1 MSLFETMLNRIR
13 VNFKSTFGNI
23 QSRSISKPSVKC
35 KVNVEDKMQAWQI
48 HSYGGLE
55 ELKLSNIRIPV
66 IGRPTDV
73 LIKVQASSVNPIDI
87 AMTRGYGA
95 AVLNF
100 MRKTKGLT
108 GGGQHNEL
116 ELPLTLGRDFSGLI
130 VSKGHGVGNRLKLG
144 DQVWGV
150 VPVEQQGCHAG
161 YVAVDNNLVALHPKN
176 LSCVE
181 AASILYAGLTAW
193 SALWI
198 TGGLCY
204 KSTMAT
210 RRNNRILVLGGSGGV
225 GTLAIQLAKA
235 WNMHVITTCSSDA
248 VNLVEKLGADVVIDY
263 KLDDADSKVITEGP
277 YNIILDCA
285 NQGPHQIRSKGYPH
299 CTYITLNSPLL
310 KNIDRHGLI
319 AGTMKNIGE
328 LVKYNIPTMENK
340 SFVKWGFFTP
350 SQAGIVALQQFVET
364 GEVVPVVKKVY
375 RFQELPLAYD
385 RVAQGH
391 LRGKLVVDMRSY

>member
-1 MSLFETMLNRIR
+1 MLKRTILDL
-13 VNFKSTFGNI
+13 KLTFGNI
-23 QSRSISKPSVKC
+23 RSRSASTLSVKC
-35 KVNVEDKMQAWQI
+35 KKNVQDKMQAWQI

-55 ELKLSNIRIPV
+55 ELKLSNTRIPM
-66 IGRPTDV
+66 ITRPTDILV
-73 LIKVQASSVNPIDI
+73 KVEASSINPIDV

-100 MRKTKGLT
+100 MRKAKSLT
-108 GGGQHNEL
+108 GERYEQL
-116 ELPLTLGRDFSGLI
+116 ELPLTLGRDFSGTI
-130 VSKGHGVGNRLKLG
+130 VSKGHNVGTKLKLG

-150 VPVEQQGCHAG
+150 VPVERQGCHAG
-161 YVAVDNNLVALHPKN
+161 YVVVDSTLVDLRPKN
-176 LSCVE
+176 LSSVE

-210 RRNNRILVLGGSGGV
+210 RKNNRILVLGGSGGV

-248 VNLVEKLGADVVIDY
+248 INLVQKLGADVVIDY
-263 KLDDADSKVITEGP
+263 KLDDADSRVIAEGP

-285 NQGPHQIRSKGYPH
+285 NQGPNLIRSKGFPH

-310 KNIDRHGLI
+310 KNIDQHGLI
-319 AGTMKNIGE
+319 AGTVKNIRE
-328 LVKYNIPTMENK
+328 LVKYNIPTAENK
-340 SFVKWGFFTP
+340 SFVKWGFFAP
-350 SQAGIVALQQFVET
+350 SQVGIKALQEFVER
-364 GEVVPVVKKVY
+364 GKVVPVVKKVY
-375 RFQELPLAYD
+375 QFHELPLAYD

-391 LRGKLVVDMRSY
+391 LRGKLVVDMR

>member
-1 MSLFETMLNRIR
+1 MSL
-13 VNFKSTFGNI
+13 KSFGNI
-23 QSRSISKPSVKC
+23 QSRSASKLSVKH
-35 KVNVEDKMQAWQI
+35 KENVEDKMQAWQI
-48 HSYGGLE
+48 HSYGGPE

-66 IGRPTDV
+66 IARPTDILV
-73 LIKVQASSVNPIDI
+73 KVEASSVNPIDL

-95 AVLNF
+95 AALNF
-100 MRKTKGLT
+100 IRKATNFT
-108 GGGQHNEL
+108 GGQYDEL
-116 ELPLTLGRDFSGLI
+116 ELPLTLGRDFSGVI
-130 VSKGHGVGNRLKLG
+130 VSKGHSVGNRLKLG

-161 YVAVDNNLVALHPKN
+161 YVVVDNTLVDVRPKN
-176 LSCVE
+176 ISCIE

-204 KSTMAT
+204 KNIMAT
-210 RRNNRILVLGGSGGV
+210 RKSNRVLILGGSGGV

-248 VNLVEKLGADVVIDY
+248 VNLAQKLGADVVIDY
-263 KLDDADSKVITEGP
+263 KLSDADSRLIAEGP
-277 YNIILDCA
+277 YDIILDCA
-285 NQGPHQIRSKGYPH
+285 NQGPNEIRSKGYPH
-299 CTYITLNSPLL
+299 RTYITLNSPLL
-310 KNIDRHGLI
+310 KNIDHHGLI
-319 AGTMKNIGE
+319 AGMVRNIGE
-328 LVKYNIPTMENK
+328 LVKYNIPIMENT
-340 SFVKWGFFTP
+340 SFVKWGFFIP
-350 SQAGIVALQQFVET
+350 SRVGIKALQSFIES

-391 LRGKLVVDMRSY
+391 LRGKLVIDMR